1 MRRKRITALASA
13 AAVLAGMMQSLPAA
27 NVTAAA
33 DYDYAKA
40 LQMSLYFFE
49 CQQAGHLPEWNRVEW
64 RADSNVNDAVDGGW
78 YDAGDHVKFNL
89 PMSYTASM
97 LAWGLYEYADG
108 IEACGEM
115 TNYVNNLKWVM
126 DYLAACDLGDSVI
139 YQVGIGQKDHSWWG
153 SVEVY
158 DYGMADQNI
167 TGAREC
173 IKGRKASA
181 VTAEMGAA
189 LAAGACALK
198 GRVDDSVLEDY
209 IKHAK
214 NYLKMADADK
224 SDDGYNNT
232 DAQGFYQSRQFYD
245 DLFYC
250 ANWLYIA
257 TGDKSY
263 LDQAK
268 GYIPNLGHELGEGDT
283 LKYSWAQ
290 CWDDVQ
296 QGGTLLYAINTGDEA
311 WVAQIKKHLDYW
323 LNPEKQRSGL
333 CYVDSWGCLRYANA
347 VGFITAVACDKLFKD
362 DAKYSQYKSM
372 YEKQVNYSLG
382 DNPNKIPYVVGYAAN
397 SPRNPH
403 HRTAHGSWKNDFKLP
418 ETSRHVLYG
427 ALVGGPDESGKY
439 VDDRNNYINNEV
451 ATDYNAGFTALLCK
465 MVTEYGGQGD
475 PAFPYPDER
484 DDEFFVEAKATHD
497 SGGTTVS
504 MKLTNHTAWPA
515 RCVDNLS
522 MRYFFD
528 ASELKSAGYDPT
540 KVVLRCDRN
549 QSEMYSGVTPAVVSE
564 PKQYS
569 GDTYYVE
576 VTFPDGRAI
585 LPVSEGA
592 QQCEILLAIV
602 CPDYGKGWDATN
614 DYSAKGLGGTSNAKT
629 ENIPVYENGKLIFG
643 TEPDGTKGTGSI
655 SANPAP
661 NGSSRPVTDP
671 PKVTTA
677 APETTTAAPATT
689 TAPVKMVKCDE
700 CGKEVPES
708 DIVYGP
714 LRGVCKEC
722 YENGAYLGTVTKETT
737 TTLAPPSNIDWGNAN
752 CDEGV
757 DVSDAVLIARF
768 AVSDADAKMT
778 DQGRRNADV
787 TGDGIVDGFDTTKI
801 LKYIAKI
808 ITAEELA
815 P

>member
-1 MRRKRITALASA
+1 MKLKRA
-13 AAVLAGMMQSLPAA
+13 AAVLSAAAMLAGSLQLVPAA
-27 NVTAAA
+27 TVSAEGKH
-33 DYDYAKA
+33 DYAKA
-40 LQMSLYFFE
+40 LQMSLYFYE

-64 RADSNVNDAVDGGW
+64 RGDSIVDDIVDGGW

-97 LAWGLYEYADG
+97 LAWGLYAYPEG

-115 TNYVNNLKWVM
+115 KNYVNNLKWVL

-158 DYGMADQNI
+158 EYGMADQNI
-167 TGAREC
+167 TGARNH
-173 IKGRKASA
+173 IAGRKASA

-224 SDDGYNNT
+224 SDAGYNDT

-257 TGDKSY
+257 TGDQSY

-268 GYIPNLGHELGEGDT
+268 GYIPNLGHELGQGDT

-296 QGGTLLYAINTGDEA
+296 QGGTLLYAINTGDSE

-323 LNPEKQRSGL
+323 SDTSRHKAGGL
-333 CYVDSWGCLRYANA
+333 VYVDSWGCLRYANA
-347 VGFITAVACDKLFKD
+347 VGFITAVAADRLFKN
-362 DAKYSQYKSM
+362 DA
-372 YEKQVNYSLG
+372 NYSTYKNLYETQMNYTLG
-382 DNPNKIPYVVGYAAN
+382 DNPNKIPYVVGYASN

-403 HRTAHGSWKNDFKLP
+403 HRTAHGSWKNDFKMP

-465 MVTEYGGQGD
+465 MVTEYGGKSD
-475 PAFPYPDER
+475 PSFPYPDER

-528 ASELKSAGYDPT
+528 ASELKAAGYDPT

-549 QSEMYSGVTPAVVSE
+549 QSEMYSGSGVKPAVVSA
-564 PKQYS
+564 PKQYD
-569 GDTYYVE
+569 GDVYYVE

-602 CPDYGKGWDATN
+602 CPDYGKGWDAAN
-614 DYSAKGLGGTSNAKT
+614 DYSAKGLGSKDNEKT
-629 ENIPVYENGKLIFG
+629 YNIPVYENGTLIFG
-643 TEPDGTKGTGSI
+643 TEPDGKKGSGSI

-661 NGSSRPVTDP
+661 DGTPRVTEP
-671 PKVTTA
+671 R
-677 APETTTAAPATT
+677 ETTPI
-689 TAPVKMVKCDE
+689 D
-700 CGKEVPES
+700 GH
-708 DIVYGP
+708 
-714 LRGVCKEC
+714 
-722 YENGAYLGTVTKETT
+722 ETT
-737 TTLAPPSNIDWGNAN
+737 TTTSVTTVTTTTVTTTTVSSETTDGVQNDKLLYGDAN
-752 CDEGV
+752 EDGTV
-757 DVSDAVLIARF
+757 DVSDAVLVARF
-768 AVSDADAKMT
+768 AAEDSTAMIKA
-778 DQGRRNADV
+778 QGKINAEL
-787 TGDGIVDGFDTTKI
+787 TGDGSIQSDDAAKI
-801 LKYIAKI
+801 LRWIAKL
-808 ITAEELA
+808 ITTEQLA
-815 P
+815 PPKK

>member
-1 MRRKRITALASA
+1 MKLKRA
-13 AAVLAGMMQSLPAA
+13 AAFLSAVTMLAGSMQLVPAA
-27 NVTAAA
+27 TVSAEGK
-33 DYDYAKA
+33 YDYAKA
-40 LQMSLYFFE
+40 LQMSLYFYE

-64 RADSNVNDAVDGGW
+64 RGDSNVDDVVDGGW

-89 PMSYTASM
+89 PMSYTAAM
-97 LAWGLYEYADG
+97 LAWGLYEYPEG
-108 IEACGEM
+108 IESCGEM

-153 SVEVY
+153 SVEVL

-173 IKGRKASA
+173 IKGRNASA

-224 SDDGYNNT
+224 SDDGYNDT

-257 TGDKSY
+257 TGDSAY
-263 LDQAK
+263 LKQAE
-268 GYIPNLGHELGEGDT
+268 GYIPNLGHELGQGDT
-283 LKYSWAQ
+283 LKYSWSQ

-296 QGGTLLYAINTGDEA
+296 QGGSLLYAINTGDA
-311 WVAQIKKHLDYW
+311 TWKAQVKKHLDYW
-323 LNPEKQRSGL
+323 SDTSRHKAGGL
-333 CYVDSWGCLRYANA
+333 VYVDSWGCLRYANA
-347 VGFITAVACDKLFKD
+347 VGFITAVAADELFKD
-362 DAKYSQYKSM
+362 DADYSTYKNL
-372 YEKQVNYSLG
+372 YETQMNYTLG
-382 DNPNKIPYVVGYAAN
+382 DNPNKMSYVVGYDET

-418 ETSRHVLYG
+418 DISRHVLYG
-427 ALVGGPDESGKY
+427 ALVGGPDESGNY

-465 MVTEYGGQGD
+465 MVTEYGGKGD

-522 MRYFFD
+522 IRYFFD
-528 ASELKSAGYDPT
+528 ASELKAAGYDP
-540 KVVLRCDRN
+540 KNVVLRCDRN
-549 QSEMYSGVTPAVVSE
+549 QSEMYASSGVKPAVVSE
-564 PKQYS
+564 PKQYD
-569 GDTYYVE
+569 GDIYYVE

-602 CPDYGKGWDATN
+602 CPDYGKGWDAAN
-614 DYSAKGLGGTSNAKT
+614 DYSAKGLPGEGGTKT
-629 ENIPVYENGKLIFG
+629 ENIPVYENGTLIFG

-661 NGSSRPVTDP
+661 NGEPRSTEPGG
-671 PKVTTA
+671 
-677 APETTTAAPATT
+677 TTTTKPTT
-689 TAPVKMVKCDE
+689 TTQTTTTSKT
-700 CGKEVPES
+700 S
-708 DIVYGP
+708 S
-714 LRGVCKEC
+714 
-722 YENGAYLGTVTKETT
+722 ETT
-737 TTLAPPSNIDWGNAN
+737 TTTVSTTASDSGKNDDKVMWGDVNE
-752 CDEGV
+752 DKTV
-757 DVSDAVLIARF
+757 DVSDAVLLARLV
-768 AVSDADAKMT
+768 AEDAGAMVT
-778 DQGRRNADV
+778 EQGMKNADV
-787 TGDGIVDGFDTTKI
+787 SGDSTISSDDTIKI
-801 LKYIAKI
+801 LRAIAKL
-808 ITAEELA
+808 ITMDELA
-815 P
+815 PSK

>member
-1 MRRKRITALASA
+1 MKLKRA
-13 AAVLAGMMQSLPAA
+13 AAFLSAVTMLAGSMQLVPAA
-27 NVTAAA
+27 TVSAEGK
-33 DYDYAKA
+33 YDYAKA
-40 LQMSLYFFE
+40 LQMSLYFYE

-64 RADSNVNDAVDGGW
+64 RGDSNVDDVVDGGW

-89 PMSYTASM
+89 PMSYTAAM
-97 LAWGLYEYADG
+97 LAWGLYEYPEG
-108 IEACGEM
+108 IESCGEM

-153 SVEVY
+153 SVEVL

-173 IKGRKASA
+173 IKGRNASA

-224 SDDGYNNT
+224 SDDGYNDT

-257 TGDKSY
+257 TGDSAY
-263 LDQAK
+263 LKQAE
-268 GYIPNLGHELGEGDT
+268 GYIPNLGHELGQGDT
-283 LKYSWAQ
+283 LKYSWSQ

-296 QGGTLLYAINTGDEA
+296 QGGSLLYAINTGDA
-311 WVAQIKKHLDYW
+311 TWKAQVKKHLDYW
-323 LNPEKQRSGL
+323 SDTSRHKAGGL
-333 CYVDSWGCLRYANA
+333 VYVDSWGCLRYANA
-347 VGFITAVACDKLFKD
+347 VGFITAVAADELFKD
-362 DAKYSQYKSM
+362 DADYSTYKNL
-372 YEKQVNYSLG
+372 YETQMNYTLG
-382 DNPNKIPYVVGYAAN
+382 DNPNKMSYVVGYDET

-418 ETSRHVLYG
+418 DISRHVLYG
-427 ALVGGPDESGKY
+427 ALVGGPDESGNY

-465 MVTEYGGQGD
+465 MVTEYGGKGD

-522 MRYFFD
+522 IRYFFD
-528 ASELKSAGYDPT
+528 ASELKAAGYDP
-540 KVVLRCDRN
+540 KNVVLRCDRN
-549 QSEMYSGVTPAVVSE
+549 QSEMYAASGVKPAVVSE
-564 PKQYS
+564 PKQYD
-569 GDTYYVE
+569 GDIYYVE

-602 CPDYGKGWDATN
+602 CPDYGKGWDAAN
-614 DYSAKGLGGTSNAKT
+614 DYSAKGLPGGGGTKT
-629 ENIPVYENGKLIFG
+629 ENIPVYENGTLIFG

-661 NGSSRPVTDP
+661 NGEPRSTEPGG
-671 PKVTTA
+671 
-677 APETTTAAPATT
+677 TTTTKPTT
-689 TAPVKMVKCDE
+689 TTQTTTTSKT
-700 CGKEVPES
+700 S
-708 DIVYGP
+708 S
-714 LRGVCKEC
+714 
-722 YENGAYLGTVTKETT
+722 ETT
-737 TTLAPPSNIDWGNAN
+737 TTTVSTTASDSGKNDDKVMWGDVNE
-752 CDEGV
+752 DKTV
-757 DVSDAVLIARF
+757 DVSDAVLLARLV
-768 AVSDADAKMT
+768 AEDAGAIVT
-778 DQGRRNADV
+778 EQGMKNADV
-787 TGDGIVDGFDTTKI
+787 SGDSTISSDDTIKI
-801 LKYIAKI
+801 LRAIAKL
-808 ITAEELA
+808 ITMDELA
-815 P
+815 PSK

>member
-1 MRRKRITALASA
+1 MKLKRA
-13 AAVLAGMMQSLPAA
+13 AAFLSAVTMLAGSMQLVPAA
-27 NVTAAA
+27 TVSAEGK
-33 DYDYAKA
+33 YDYAKA
-40 LQMSLYFFE
+40 LQMSLYFYE

-64 RADSNVNDAVDGGW
+64 RGDSNVDDVVDGGW

-89 PMSYTASM
+89 PMSYTAAM
-97 LAWGLYEYADG
+97 LAWGLYEYPEG
-108 IEACGEM
+108 IESCGEM

-153 SVEVY
+153 SVEVL

-173 IKGRKASA
+173 IKGRNASA

-224 SDDGYNNT
+224 SDDGYNDT

-257 TGDKSY
+257 TGDSAY
-263 LDQAK
+263 LKQAE
-268 GYIPNLGHELGEGDT
+268 GYIPNLGHELGQGDT
-283 LKYSWAQ
+283 LKYSWSQ

-296 QGGTLLYAINTGDEA
+296 QGGSLLYAINTGDA
-311 WVAQIKKHLDYW
+311 TWKAQVKKHLDYW
-323 LNPEKQRSGL
+323 SDTSRHKAGGL
-333 CYVDSWGCLRYANA
+333 VYVDSWGCLRYANA
-347 VGFITAVACDKLFKD
+347 VGFITAVAADELFKD
-362 DAKYSQYKSM
+362 DADYSTYKNL
-372 YEKQVNYSLG
+372 YETQMNYTLG
-382 DNPNKIPYVVGYAAN
+382 DNPNKMSYVVGYDET

-418 ETSRHVLYG
+418 DISRHVLYG

-465 MVTEYGGQGD
+465 MVTEYGGKGD

-522 MRYFFD
+522 IRYFFD
-528 ASELKSAGYDPT
+528 ASELKAAGYDP
-540 KVVLRCDRN
+540 KNVVLRCDRN
-549 QSEMYSGVTPAVVSE
+549 QSEMYASSGVKPAVVSE
-564 PKQYS
+564 PKQYD
-569 GDTYYVE
+569 GDIYYVE

-602 CPDYGKGWDATN
+602 CPDYGKGWDAAN
-614 DYSAKGLGGTSNAKT
+614 DYSAKGLPGEGGTKT
-629 ENIPVYENGKLIFG
+629 ENIPVYENGTLIFG

-661 NGSSRPVTDP
+661 NGEPRSTEPGG
-671 PKVTTA
+671 
-677 APETTTAAPATT
+677 TTTTKPTT
-689 TAPVKMVKCDE
+689 TTQTTTTSKT
-700 CGKEVPES
+700 S
-708 DIVYGP
+708 S
-714 LRGVCKEC
+714 
-722 YENGAYLGTVTKETT
+722 ETT
-737 TTLAPPSNIDWGNAN
+737 TTTVSTTASDSGKNDDKVMWGDVNE
-752 CDEGV
+752 DKTV
-757 DVSDAVLIARF
+757 DVSDAVLLARLV
-768 AVSDADAKMT
+768 AEDAGAMVT
-778 DQGRRNADV
+778 EQGMKNADV
-787 TGDGIVDGFDTTKI
+787 SGDSTISSDDTIKI
-801 LKYIAKI
+801 LRAIAKL
-808 ITAEELA
+808 ITMDELA
-815 P
+815 PSK

>member
-1 MRRKRITALASA
+1 MKLKRA
-13 AAVLAGMMQSLPAA
+13 AAFLSAVTMLAGSMQLVPAA
-27 NVTAAA
+27 TVSAEGK
-33 DYDYAKA
+33 YDYAKA
-40 LQMSLYFFE
+40 LQMSLYFYE

-64 RADSNVNDAVDGGW
+64 RGDSNVDDVVDGGW

-89 PMSYTASM
+89 PMSYTAAM
-97 LAWGLYEYADG
+97 LAWGLYEYPEG
-108 IEACGEM
+108 IESCGEM

-153 SVEVY
+153 SVEVL

-173 IKGRKASA
+173 IKGRNASA

-224 SDDGYNNT
+224 SDDGYNDT

-257 TGDKSY
+257 TGDSAY
-263 LDQAK
+263 LKQAE
-268 GYIPNLGHELGEGDT
+268 GYIPHLGHELGQGDT
-283 LKYSWAQ
+283 LKYSWSQ

-296 QGGTLLYAINTGDEA
+296 QGGSLLYAINTGDA
-311 WVAQIKKHLDYW
+311 TWKAQVKKHLDYW
-323 LNPEKQRSGL
+323 SDTSRHKAGGL
-333 CYVDSWGCLRYANA
+333 VYVDSWGCLRYANA
-347 VGFITAVACDKLFKD
+347 VGFITAVAADELFKD
-362 DAKYSQYKSM
+362 DADYSTYKNL
-372 YEKQVNYSLG
+372 YETQMNYTLG
-382 DNPNKIPYVVGYAAN
+382 DNPNKMSYVVGYDET

-418 ETSRHVLYG
+418 DISRHVLYG
-427 ALVGGPDESGKY
+427 ALVGGPDESGNY

-465 MVTEYGGQGD
+465 MVTEYGGKGD

-522 MRYFFD
+522 IRYFFD
-528 ASELKSAGYDPT
+528 ASELKAAGYDP
-540 KVVLRCDRN
+540 KNVVLRCDRN
-549 QSEMYSGVTPAVVSE
+549 QSEMYASSGVKPAVVSE
-564 PKQYS
+564 PKQYD
-569 GDTYYVE
+569 GDIYYVE

-602 CPDYGKGWDATN
+602 CPDYGKGWDAAN
-614 DYSAKGLGGTSNAKT
+614 DYSAKGLPGEGGTKT
-629 ENIPVYENGKLIFG
+629 ENIPVYENGTLIFG

-661 NGSSRPVTDP
+661 NGEPRSTEPGGI
-671 PKVTTA
+671 
-677 APETTTAAPATT
+677 TTTKPTT
-689 TAPVKMVKCDE
+689 TTQTTTTSKT
-700 CGKEVPES
+700 S
-708 DIVYGP
+708 S
-714 LRGVCKEC
+714 
-722 YENGAYLGTVTKETT
+722 ETT
-737 TTLAPPSNIDWGNAN
+737 TTTVSTTASDSGKNDDKVMWGDVNE
-752 CDEGV
+752 DKTV
-757 DVSDAVLIARF
+757 DVSDAVLLARLV
-768 AVSDADAKMT
+768 AEDAGAMVT
-778 DQGRRNADV
+778 EQGMKNADV
-787 TGDGIVDGFDTTKI
+787 SGDSTISSDDTIKI
-801 LKYIAKI
+801 LRAIAKL
-808 ITAEELA
+808 ITMDELA
-815 P
+815 PSK

>member
-1 MRRKRITALASA
+1 MKLKRA
-13 AAVLAGMMQSLPAA
+13 AAFLSAVTMLAGSMQLVPAA
-27 NVTAAA
+27 TVSAEGK
-33 DYDYAKA
+33 YDYAKA
-40 LQMSLYFFE
+40 LQMSLYFYE

-64 RADSNVNDAVDGGW
+64 RGDSTVDDVVDGGW

-89 PMSYTASM
+89 PMSYTAAM
-97 LAWGLYEYADG
+97 LAWGLYEYPEG
-108 IEACGEM
+108 IESCGEM

-126 DYLAACDLGDSVI
+126 DYLAACDLGESVI

-153 SVEVY
+153 SVEVL

-173 IKGRKASA
+173 IKGRNASA

-224 SDDGYNNT
+224 SDDGYNDT

-257 TGDKSY
+257 TGDSAY
-263 LDQAK
+263 LKQAE
-268 GYIPNLGHELGEGDT
+268 GYIPNLGHELGQGDT
-283 LKYSWAQ
+283 LKYSWSQ

-296 QGGTLLYAINTGDEA
+296 QGGSLLYAINTGDA
-311 WVAQIKKHLDYW
+311 TWKAQVKKHLDYW
-323 LNPEKQRSGL
+323 SDTSRHKAGGL
-333 CYVDSWGCLRYANA
+333 VYVDSWGCLRYANA
-347 VGFITAVACDKLFKD
+347 VGFITAVASDELFKD
-362 DAKYSQYKSM
+362 DA
-372 YEKQVNYSLG
+372 NYSTYKNLYETQMNYTLG
-382 DNPNKIPYVVGYAAN
+382 DNPNKMSYVVGYDET

-418 ETSRHVLYG
+418 DISRHVLYG
-427 ALVGGPDESGKY
+427 ALVGGPDETGNY

-465 MVTEYGGQGD
+465 MVTEYGGKGD

-522 MRYFFD
+522 IRYFFD
-528 ASELKSAGYDPT
+528 ASELKAAGYDP
-540 KVVLRCDRN
+540 KNVVLRCDRN
-549 QSEMYSGVTPAVVSE
+549 QSEMYAGSGVKPAVVSE
-564 PKQYS
+564 PKQYD
-569 GDTYYVE
+569 GDIYYVE

-614 DYSAKGLGGTSNAKT
+614 DYSAKGLPGEGGTKT
-629 ENIPVYENGKLIFG
+629 ENIPVYENGTLIFG

-661 NGSSRPVTDP
+661 DGKPRSTEPTQ
-671 PKVTTA
+671 
-677 APETTTAAPATT
+677 TTT
-689 TAPVKMVKCDE
+689 KKI
-700 CGKEVPES
+700 S
-708 DIVYGP
+708 D
-714 LRGVCKEC
+714 
-722 YENGAYLGTVTKETT
+722 TT
-737 TTLAPPSNIDWGNAN
+737 TTTTVTTTVTTTQSTVDNSATTSTQADNMVVWGDAN
-752 CDEGV
+752 LDNEV
-757 DVSDAVLIARF
+757 DVSDAVLLARLVALDSN
-768 AVSDADAKMT
+768 AVITA
-778 DQGRRNADV
+778 QGKINGDV
-787 TGDGIVDGFDTTKI
+787 TGDNKLDSGDIIKI
-801 LKYIAKI
+801 LRAVAKI
-808 ITAEELA
+808 ITMEELA
-815 P
+815 PTK

>member
-1 MRRKRITALASA
+1 MKLKRA
-13 AAVLAGMMQSLPAA
+13 AAFLSAVTMLAGSMQLVPAA
-27 NVTAAA
+27 TVSAEGK
-33 DYDYAKA
+33 YDYAKA
-40 LQMSLYFFE
+40 LQMSLYFYE

-64 RADSNVNDAVDGGW
+64 RGDSNVDDVVDGGW

-89 PMSYTASM
+89 PMSYTAAM
-97 LAWGLYEYADG
+97 LAWGLYEYPEG
-108 IEACGEM
+108 IESCGEM

-153 SVEVY
+153 SVEVL

-173 IKGRKASA
+173 IKGRNASA

-224 SDDGYNNT
+224 SDDGYNDT

-257 TGDKSY
+257 TGDSAY
-263 LDQAK
+263 LKQAE
-268 GYIPNLGHELGEGDT
+268 GYIPNLGHELGQGDT
-283 LKYSWAQ
+283 LKYSWSQ

-296 QGGTLLYAINTGDEA
+296 QGGSLLYAINTGDA
-311 WVAQIKKHLDYW
+311 TWKAQVKKHLDYW
-323 LNPEKQRSGL
+323 SDTSRHKAGGL
-333 CYVDSWGCLRYANA
+333 VYVDSWGCLRYANA
-347 VGFITAVACDKLFKD
+347 VGFITAVAADELFKD
-362 DAKYSQYKSM
+362 DADYSTYKNL
-372 YEKQVNYSLG
+372 YETQMNYTLG
-382 DNPNKIPYVVGYAAN
+382 DNPNKMSYVVGYDET

-418 ETSRHVLYG
+418 DISRHVLYG
-427 ALVGGPDESGKY
+427 ALVGGPDESGNY

-465 MVTEYGGQGD
+465 MVTEYGGKGD

-522 MRYFFD
+522 IRYFFD
-528 ASELKSAGYDPT
+528 ASELKAAGYDP
-540 KVVLRCDRN
+540 KNVVLRCDRN
-549 QSEMYSGVTPAVVSE
+549 QSEMYAASGVKPAVVSE
-564 PKQYS
+564 PKQYD
-569 GDTYYVE
+569 GDIYYVE

-602 CPDYGKGWDATN
+602 CPDYGKGWDAAN
-614 DYSAKGLGGTSNAKT
+614 DYSAKGLPGEGGTKT
-629 ENIPVYENGKLIFG
+629 ENIPVYENGTLIFG

-661 NGSSRPVTDP
+661 NGEPRSTEPGG
-671 PKVTTA
+671 
-677 APETTTAAPATT
+677 TTTTKPTT
-689 TAPVKMVKCDE
+689 TTQTTTTSKT
-700 CGKEVPES
+700 S
-708 DIVYGP
+708 S
-714 LRGVCKEC
+714 
-722 YENGAYLGTVTKETT
+722 ETT
-737 TTLAPPSNIDWGNAN
+737 TTTVSTTASDSGKNDDKVMWGDVNE
-752 CDEGV
+752 DKTV
-757 DVSDAVLIARF
+757 DVSDAVLLARLVAEDAG
-768 AVSDADAKMT
+768 AVVT
-778 DQGRRNADV
+778 EQGMKNADV
-787 TGDGIVDGFDTTKI
+787 SGDSTISSDDTIKI
-801 LKYIAKI
+801 LRAIAKL
-808 ITAEELA
+808 ITMDELA
-815 P
+815 PSK

>member
-1 MRRKRITALASA
+1 MKLKRA
-13 AAVLAGMMQSLPAA
+13 AAVLSAAVMFAGSMQLVPAA
-27 NVTAAA
+27 TVSAEAKH
-33 DYDYAKA
+33 DYAKA
-40 LQMSLYFFE
+40 LQMSLYFYE

-64 RADSNVNDAVDGGW
+64 RADSTVDDVVDGGW

-97 LAWGLYEYADG
+97 LAWGLYEYPQG
-108 IEACGEM
+108 IESCGEM
-115 TNYVNNLKWVM
+115 TNYVNNLKWVL
-126 DYLAACDLGDSVI
+126 DYLAACDLGSSVI

-153 SVEVY
+153 SVEVLE
-158 DYGMADQNI
+158 YGMADQNI
-167 TGAREC
+167 TGSRKHLE
-173 IKGRKASA
+173 GRNASA

-198 GRVDDSVLEDY
+198 GRVDDSVLQDY

-224 SDDGYNNT
+224 SDEGYNDT

-268 GYIPNLGHELGEGDT
+268 SYIPNLGHELGQGDT

-296 QGGTLLYAINTGDEA
+296 QGGTLLYAINTGDA
-311 WVAQIKKHLDYW
+311 TWVSQVQKHLDYW

-347 VGFITAVACDKLFKD
+347 VGFITAVAADRLFKD
-362 DAKYSQYKSM
+362 DAKYSDYKNL
-372 YEKQVNYSLG
+372 YETQVNYALG
-382 DNPNKIPYVVGYAAN
+382 DNPNKIPYVVGYASN

-403 HRTAHGSWKNDFKLP
+403 HRTAHGSWKNDFKMP

-451 ATDYNAGFTALLCK
+451 ATDYNAAYTALLCK
-465 MVTEYGGQGD
+465 MVTEYGGKGD

-528 ASELKSAGYDPT
+528 ASELKAAGYDPT

-549 QSEMYSGVTPAVVSE
+549 QSEMYSGSGVKPAVVSE

-569 GDTYYVE
+569 GDVYYVE

-602 CPDYGKGWDATN
+602 CPDYGKGWDAAN
-614 DYSAKGLGGTSNAKT
+614 DYSAKGLGSKDNEKT
-629 ENIPVYENGKLIFG
+629 YNIPVYENGTLIFG

-661 NGSSRPVTDP
+661 DGKPRE
-671 PKVTTA
+671 TT
-677 APETTTAAPATT
+677 PIDGKETTTATTATT
-689 TAPVKMVKCDE
+689 TV
-700 CGKEVPES
+700 
-708 DIVYGP
+708 
-714 LRGVCKEC
+714 
-722 YENGAYLGTVTKETT
+722 TT
-737 TTLAPPSNIDWGNAN
+737 TTVTTTIVTTESNGPTQDKKAKYGDAN
-752 CDEGV
+752 EDDSI

-768 AVSDADAKMT
+768 AAEDDTATIKA
-778 DQGRRNADV
+778 QGKINADV
-787 TGDGIVDGFDTTKI
+787 TGDGSIKSDDAAKI
-801 LKYIAKI
+801 LRWIAKLI
-808 ITAEELA
+808 STDELA
-815 P
+815 PPAK

>member
-1 MRRKRITALASA
+1 MKLKRA
-13 AAVLAGMMQSLPAA
+13 AAFLSAVTMLAGSMQLVPVATVSAEGK
-27 NVTAAA
+27 
-33 DYDYAKA
+33 YDYAKA
-40 LQMSLYFFE
+40 LQMSLYFYE

-64 RADSNVNDAVDGGW
+64 RGDSNVDDVVDGGW

-89 PMSYTASM
+89 PMSYTAAM
-97 LAWGLYEYADG
+97 LAWGLYEYPEG
-108 IEACGEM
+108 IESCGEM

-153 SVEVY
+153 SVEVL

-173 IKGRKASA
+173 IKGRNASA

-224 SDDGYNNT
+224 SDDGYNDT

-257 TGDKSY
+257 TGDSAY
-263 LDQAK
+263 LKQAE
-268 GYIPNLGHELGEGDT
+268 GYIPNLGHELGQGDT
-283 LKYSWAQ
+283 LKYSWSQ

-296 QGGTLLYAINTGDEA
+296 QGGSLLYAINTGDA
-311 WVAQIKKHLDYW
+311 TWKAQVKKHLDYW
-323 LNPEKQRSGL
+323 SDTSRHKAGGL
-333 CYVDSWGCLRYANA
+333 VYVDSWGCLRYANA
-347 VGFITAVACDKLFKD
+347 VGFITAVAADELFKD
-362 DAKYSQYKSM
+362 DADYSTYKNL
-372 YEKQVNYSLG
+372 YETQMNYTLG
-382 DNPNKIPYVVGYAAN
+382 DNPNKMSYVVGYDET

-418 ETSRHVLYG
+418 DISRHVLYG

-465 MVTEYGGQGD
+465 MVTEYGGKGD

-522 MRYFFD
+522 IRYFFD
-528 ASELKSAGYDPT
+528 ASELKAAGYDP
-540 KVVLRCDRN
+540 KNVVLRCDRN
-549 QSEMYSGVTPAVVSE
+549 QSEMYAGSGVKPAVVSE
-564 PKQYS
+564 PKQYD
-569 GDTYYVE
+569 GDIYYVE

-602 CPDYGKGWDATN
+602 CPDYGKGWDAAN
-614 DYSAKGLGGTSNAKT
+614 DYSAKGLPGEGGTKT
-629 ENIPVYENGKLIFG
+629 ENIPVYENGTLIFG

-661 NGSSRPVTDP
+661 NGEPRSTEPGGI
-671 PKVTTA
+671 
-677 APETTTAAPATT
+677 TTTKPTITTQTT
-689 TAPVKMVKCDE
+689 TTSKT
-700 CGKEVPES
+700 S
-708 DIVYGP
+708 S
-714 LRGVCKEC
+714 
-722 YENGAYLGTVTKETT
+722 ETT
-737 TTLAPPSNIDWGNAN
+737 TTTVSTTASDSGKNDDKVMWGDVNE
-752 CDEGV
+752 DKTV
-757 DVSDAVLIARF
+757 DVSDAVLLARLV
-768 AVSDADAKMT
+768 AEDAGAMVT
-778 DQGRRNADV
+778 EQGMKNADV
-787 TGDGIVDGFDTTKI
+787 SGDSTISSDDTIKI
-801 LKYIAKI
+801 LRAIAKL
-808 ITAEELA
+808 ITMDELA
-815 P
+815 PSK

>member
-1 MRRKRITALASA
+1 MKLKRATAFLSA
-13 AAVLAGMMQSLPAA
+13 VAMLAGSMQLVPAA
-27 NVTAAA
+27 SVSAEGK
-33 DYDYAKA
+33 YDYAKA
-40 LQMSLYFFE
+40 LQMSLYFYE

-64 RADSNVNDAVDGGW
+64 RGDSNVNDEVDGGW

-89 PMSYTASM
+89 PMSYTAAM
-97 LAWGLYEYADG
+97 LAWGLYAYPEG
-108 IEACGEM
+108 VEACGEM
-115 TNYVNNLKWVM
+115 TNYINNLKWVL
-126 DYLAACDLGDSVI
+126 DYLAACDLGDSVV

-158 DYGMADQNI
+158 EYGMADQNI
-167 TGAREC
+167 TGARE
-173 IKGRKASA
+173 IISGRKASA

-198 GRVDDSVLEDY
+198 GKVDDSVLQDY

-224 SDDGYNNT
+224 SDDGYNDT

-257 TGDKSY
+257 TGDSAY

-268 GYIPNLGHELGEGDT
+268 GYIPNLGHELGQGDT
-283 LKYSWAQ
+283 LKYSWSQ

-296 QGGTLLYAINTGDEA
+296 QGGTLLYAINTGDKT
-311 WVAQIKKHLDYW
+311 WVEQIKKHLDYW
-323 LNPEKQRSGL
+323 SDPSRHKAGGL
-333 CYVDSWGCLRYANA
+333 VYVDSWGCLRYANT
-347 VGFITAVACDKLFKD
+347 VGFITAVAADTLFKD
-362 DAKYSQYKSM
+362 DA
-372 YEKQVNYSLG
+372 NYSTYKELYENQMNYTLG
-382 DNPNKIPYVVGYAAN
+382 DNPNKIPYVVGYAEN

-403 HRTAHGSWKNDFKLP
+403 HRTAHGSWKNDFKMP
-418 ETSRHVLYG
+418 ENSRHILYG

-465 MVTEYGGQGD
+465 MVLEYGGKGD

-522 MRYFFD
+522 IRYFFD
-528 ASELKSAGYDPT
+528 ASELKTAGYDPT

-549 QSEMYSGVTPAVVSE
+549 QSEMYAGVKPAVVSE
-564 PKQYS
+564 PKQYD
-569 GDTYYVE
+569 GDIYYVE

-614 DYSAKGLGGTSNAKT
+614 DYSAKGLPDEGGKKT
-629 ENIPVYENGKLIFG
+629 ANIPVYESGKLIFG
-643 TEPDGTKGTGSI
+643 TEPDGSTGKGSI

-661 NGSSRPVTDP
+661 DGSPRVTQPNID
-671 PKVTTA
+671 VTT
-677 APETTTAAPATT
+677 PSTESTTKTTSETTVTT
-689 TAPVKMVKCDE
+689 SSSE
-700 CGKEVPES
+700 
-708 DIVYGP
+708 
-714 LRGVCKEC
+714 
-722 YENGAYLGTVTKETT
+722 KETSDT
-737 TTLAPPSNIDWGNAN
+737 TQTTPKQSEPSSENSASQTNTPVWGDAN
-752 CDEGV
+752 LDSEI
-757 DVSDAVLIARF
+757 DVSDAVLVARF
-768 AVSDADAKMT
+768 AAEDPKAEITA
-778 DQGRRNADV
+778 QGKINADV
-787 TGDGIVDGFDTTKI
+787 NGNGNVDSEDTLKI
-801 LKYIAKI
+801 LRAIAKLI
-808 ITAEELA
+808 SAEELA
-815 P
+815 PSK

>member
-1 MRRKRITALASA
+1 MKLKRSA
-13 AAVLAGMMQSLPAA
+13 AFLSAFVMLAGAMQLVPAA
-27 NVTAAA
+27 TVSAEGK
-33 DYDYAKA
+33 YDYAKA
-40 LQMSLYFFE
+40 LQMSLYFYE

-64 RADSNVNDAVDGGW
+64 RGDATVDDIVDGGW

-97 LAWGLYEYADG
+97 LAWGLYQYPEG

-153 SVEVY
+153 SVEVLE
-158 DYGMADQNI
+158 YGMADQNI
-167 TGAREC
+167 TGSREH
-173 IKGRKASA
+173 IEGRNASA

-198 GRVDDSVLEDY
+198 GRVDDSILQDY
-209 IKHAK
+209 IDHAK
-214 NYLKMADADK
+214 NYLKMADADQ
-224 SDDGYNNT
+224 SDDGYNDT

-257 TGDKSY
+257 TGDSAY

-268 GYIPNLGHELGEGDT
+268 SYIPNLGHELGQGDT
-283 LKYSWAQ
+283 LKYSWSQ

-296 QGGTLLYAINTGDEA
+296 QGGSLLYAINTGDA
-311 WVAQIKKHLDYW
+311 TWKAQVKKHLDYW
-323 LNPEKQRSGL
+323 SDTSRHKAGGL
-333 CYVDSWGCLRYANA
+333 VYVDSWGCLRYANT
-347 VGFITAVACDKLFKD
+347 VGFITAVAADELFKD
-362 DAKYSQYKSM
+362 DANYDTYKNL
-372 YEKQVNYSLG
+372 YETQINYTLG
-382 DNPNKIPYVVGYAAN
+382 DNPNKIPYVVGYAEN

-403 HRTAHGSWKNDFKLP
+403 HRTAHGSWKNDFKQP
-418 ETSRHVLYG
+418 EISRHVLYG
-427 ALVGGPDESGKY
+427 ALVGGPDESGNY

-465 MVTEYGGQGD
+465 MVTEYGGKGD

-528 ASELKSAGYDPT
+528 ASELKAAGYDPT

-549 QSEMYSGVTPAVVSE
+549 QSEMYKGSGVEPAVVSE
-564 PKQYS
+564 PKQYD
-569 GDTYYVE
+569 GDIYYIE
-576 VTFPDGRAI
+576 VTFPDGRAV
-585 LPVSEGA
+585 LPVSEGV

-602 CPDYGKGWDATN
+602 CPDYGKGWDESN
-614 DYSAKGLGGTSNAKT
+614 DYSAKGLPGEGAVKT
-629 ENIPVYENGKLIFG
+629 AYIPVYENGQLIFG
-643 TEPDGTKGTGSI
+643 TEPDGTTGTGSI
-655 SANPAP
+655 SANPASGSKP
-661 NGSSRPVTDP
+661 NQG
-671 PKVTTA
+671 TT
-677 APETTTAAPATT
+677 PIQTETTPQ
-689 TAPVKMVKCDE
+689 
-700 CGKEVPES
+700 S
-708 DIVYGP
+708 
-714 LRGVCKEC
+714 
-722 YENGAYLGTVTKETT
+722 TT
-737 TTLAPPSNIDWGNAN
+737 TTTVSSDSKTTTTVSETTASNVQTATCWGDVNLD
-752 CDEGV
+752 DEV
-757 DVSDAVLIARF
+757 DVSDAVLLARF
-768 AVSDADAKMT
+768 AAEDATAKIT
-778 DQGRRNADV
+778 AQGKINADV
-787 TGDGIVDGFDTTKI
+787 TGDRNLNGDDTMQI
-801 LKYIAKI
+801 LRAIAKLI
-808 ITAEELA
+808 PMGQLNPYAR
-815 P
+815 